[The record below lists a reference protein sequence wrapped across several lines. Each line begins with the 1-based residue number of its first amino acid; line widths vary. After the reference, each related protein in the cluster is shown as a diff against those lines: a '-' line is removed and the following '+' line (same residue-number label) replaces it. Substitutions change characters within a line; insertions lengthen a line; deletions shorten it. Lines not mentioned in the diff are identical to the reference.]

1 MFRLSPVFAFDDDG
15 ADAATDA
22 CPVVDLSR
30 KLEDRG
36 LIGGGVDD
44 DDDPVPLTADGATPF
59 NDEEVT
65 LD

>member
-1 MFRLSPVFAFDDDG
+1 MFRLSPVFAFEDG

-36 LIGGGVDD
+36 LIGGGVV
-44 DDDPVPLTADGATPF
+44 DDPDPLTVDGTTPF